1 MAPEEVPPLRP
12 EYLPR
17 PYSWQVYRDSQNPN
31 NPYNL
36 IDAAR
41 RVRELQ
47 GAPPT
52 PENMASSNANSG
64 ISPGFGGRIPAGTA
78 RTAQA
83 PQTFAAPP
91 PAPRVPELHLSTD
104 DVRDLFLIV
113 ELSQQQAPARFLKED
128 AQGGLALEVSLAWSD
143 AFDGRFRAAAPE
155 ARGPVVLFTVLAHR
169 ADAFHPN
176 FTFVQDHDTFR
187 PRIDDPAQMGILEG
201 TLGEIGAEEV
211 VLGYVVLPDRMDP
224 GPLLGRLLERPP
236 DRDRPPPLGEAPGR
250 PFEPPGRFF
259 ERLARSPPRRAW
271 SSSFL
276 RSAAVSSREPPTGIF
291 PSESGPMRVRTRRRT
306 GWPRRSSERRICRLR
321 PSIRVSSKLET
332 SERGRCRRRSTRA
345 GAVISPSP
353 RSTPSARRRASPSR
367 SFPATSTR

>member
-1 MAPEEVPPLRP
+1 MRPQPLAAALALATLLGAGAANAAISGVCPDGSIFIVQDRRAIPCRAAKEVAPEEVPPLRP

-224 GPLLGRLLERPP
+224 
-236 DRDRPPPLGEAPGR
+236 
-250 PFEPPGRFF
+250 
-259 ERLARSPPRRAW
+259 ARSW
-271 SSSFL
+271 D
-276 RSAAVSSREPPTGIF
+276 VY
-291 PSESGPMRVRTRRRT
+291 
-306 GWPRRSSERRICRLR
+306 WNDRRIGTVLR
-321 PSIRVSSKLET
+321 P
-332 SERGRCRRRSTRA
+332 
-345 GAVISPSP
+345 
-353 RSTPSARRRASPSR
+353 
-367 SFPATSTR
+367 